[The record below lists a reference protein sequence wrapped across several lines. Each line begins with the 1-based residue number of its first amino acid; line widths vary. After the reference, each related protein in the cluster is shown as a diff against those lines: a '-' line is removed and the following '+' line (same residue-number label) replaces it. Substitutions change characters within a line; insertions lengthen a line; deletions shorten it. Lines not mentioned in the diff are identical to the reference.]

1 MDVLR
6 VLEMK
11 DLDLQASQGSAVSEV
26 TGSLG
31 RRRDQGEQD
40 LSSTFF
46 RLPTGGNHAG
56 SPKREM
62 VRVRRATAGTKL
74 AIVVM
79 SALLL
84 RLRLLEGESDP
95 GNLSEGYTKRGA
107 AGACVDGLGTGVAH
121 ADPSLTPVEFRES

>member
-1 MDVLR
+1 VQDRPSDFFILFFFLVHSSLWNVDVLR

-11 DLDLQASQGSAVSEV
+11 NLDLQGSQGSAVSEV

-84 RLRLLEGESDP
+84 RLS
-95 GNLSEGYTKRGA
+95 
-107 AGACVDGLGTGVAH
+107 CC
-121 ADPSLTPVEFRES
+121 